1 MNKKRLTLG
10 IILLVGFALVLVAI
24 FMPWYGPGATGKP
37 RNGLEFS
44 DDFFNSLAKG
54 SSNYMADMRRLSGSL
69 TGKIVTM
76 DLKFKDD
83 NAAKRAQIL
92 LTQAGGTVE
101 ASGAALKVAG
111 DLGQWVVACI
121 DDSEAMFHNQGDK
134 LQSKYQLDPK
144 AALKTWWLIFQE
156 LDKDLK
162 KQKLFQEAKI
172 ITEVTKRAI
181 EPAYNFYGI
190 SPQPVR
196 SNIGLLTFMLVF
208 YVVYTLWYGYGVYEI
223 FEGFGLGAEKGHKEE
238 V

>member
-1 MNKKRLTLG
+1 MNTKRLVWG
-10 IILLVGFALVLVAI
+10 IVLLASFALVLIAI

-54 SSNYMADMRRLSGSL
+54 SSNYIAEMRKLSAPLKGMQ
-69 TGKIVTM
+69 VTM
-76 DLKFKDD
+76 DLKFKDE

-101 ASGAALKVAG
+101 TLGAALRVSG
-111 DLGQWVVACI
+111 DLGQWIAVCI
-121 DDSEAMFHNQGDK
+121 DDSEFMFHNQGEK
-134 LQSKYQLDPK
+134 LQSKYQLDPR
-144 AALKTWWLIFQE
+144 AALKTWWLTFQE

-162 KQKLFQEAKI
+162 KQKYFQEAKI
-172 ITEVTKRAI
+172 ISEVVKRAI

-190 SPQPVR
+190 SPQPV
-196 SNIGLLTFMLVF
+196 SKNIGLLTFMLVF
-208 YVVYTLWYGYGVYEI
+208 YVLYTLWYGYGIYEV
-223 FEGFGLGAEKGHKEE
+223 FEGLGLGAEKGHKEE